1 MNKLQSW
8 VLYSYPRPMYFP
20 FLHTGCNNLS
30 LTSFYDLPQ
39 LPIAMIGI
47 SWLMNGSIKSVAA
60 DIVGCIVGHFVWF
73 LLDVWPLELS
83 SGEGKTILKP
93 PNAL

>member
-1 MNKLQSW
+1 
-8 VLYSYPRPMYFP
+8 MYFP
-20 FLHTGCNNLS
+20 FLQTSRNKPS
-30 LTSFYDLPQ
+30 LTLFFDLLQ

-93 PNAL
+93 PEAL